1 MAGHPLNLMDVN
13 KMNANIDRA
22 LVKALKKVGE
32 LLVKH
37 PEGLSISQITGLTL
51 ISAPVVRRALSKLGC
66 KENAQQQWE
75 LPDEAQPEVFTS
87 TDLNQCSYLA
97 ALSPEY
103 VPDDTLDDYLVMVA
117 EMGQEKVDAT

>member
-1 MAGHPLNLMDVN
+1 
-13 KMNANIDRA
+13 MNANIDRA
-22 LVKALKKVGE
+22 LVKAVKKVGE
-32 LLVKH
+32 LLVNH
-37 PEGLSISQITGLTL
+37 PEGLSISQITGFTL

-87 TDLNQCSYLA
+87 ADLDQCSYLA

-103 VPDDTLDDYLVMVA
+103 VPDDTVNDFFVMVA
-117 EMGQEKVDAT
+117 EMAQETVNV